1 MLEAGAGSISYFV
14 LAEGAELIAL
24 DISHGQ
30 LMRNPLTSLR
40 VQGDLQ
46 RLPIAPG
53 SVDMVV
59 CFNVIEH
66 VPDAAL
72 ALEGMGNYLAPC
84 GVLLLGFPH
93 RSSLKALVTRV
104 TPLAARRAPGVVPV
118 RRWEEG
124 PRRRAFRRVP
134 HGVPPR
140 DGGAR
145 VLAWL
150 AQRGFE
156 VKFFRAYDGVAEYG
170 IAGHGLKGRIAR
182 GVYDAISL
190 VGRAATFGRWRPT
203 ESDVILIASVV

>member
-72 ALEGMGNYLAPC
+72 ALEGMRNCLAPC

-104 TPLAARRAPGVVPV
+104 TPLAVHRAWYRHVVGKKD
-118 RRWEEG
+118 RGEG
-124 PRRRAFRRVP
+124 YFDAFPMVFHPAMAVP
-134 HGVPPR
+134 
-140 DGGAR
+140 R